1 MTVEVFAQSIIDT
14 VRHPLAVLDERER
27 IAAVNTAY
35 YEAFK
40 TTAAETLGCSF
51 FEVAGGVWDADE
63 MRRILRNVV
72 PALGQFAGFEIV
84 RELPGIGRRMFIL
97 NGRRLL
103 RDDGASITLL
113 AIEDDTAR
121 WQAEVAIKQIN
132 ADLQGIISHR
142 NDELRVSHLNLNDAV
157 LELAALNRELEAF
170 CYSVSHDL
178 RTPLRAIDGFSHAL
192 LESYC
197 DKFDE
202 QGQHYLRRIRS
213 GTQRMGQ
220 LIDDLLTLSR
230 VTRTEM
236 RREQMDLSMAAE
248 KVAAEL
254 RQEQP
259 QRDIEFSI
267 EPSLTASCDAH
278 LAQIVLENLLRNAW
292 KFTSKKSTAHIEFAS
307 ADVEGK
313 SAFVVRDDGAGFDS
327 KYKAKLFGAFQRLH
341 SDREFPGTGIGL
353 ATVHRIIRRHG
364 GEVWAEGA
372 EGKGAS
378 FYFTLPRGDQ
388 KS

>member
-1 MTVEVFAQSIIDT
+1 MTVEAFAQSIVDS
-14 VRHPLAVLDERER
+14 VRHPIVVLDEREM

-40 TTAAETLGCSF
+40 TTAAETLGRSF
-51 FEVAGGVWDADE
+51 FEVGGGVWDADE
-63 MRRILRNVV
+63 LRRILRNVI
-72 PALGQFAGFEIV
+72 PSLGKFAGLEIV
-84 RELPGIGRRMFIL
+84 RELPGIGRQMFIL
-97 NGRRLL
+97 NGSRLQGK
-103 RDDGASITLL
+103 DNASMTLL
-113 AIEDDTAR
+113 AIENDTAR

-132 ADLQGIISHR
+132 ADLQGIIANR
-142 NDELRVSHLNLNDAV
+142 NDELRVSHLNLNEAV
-157 LELAALNRELEAF
+157 LELTALNRELEAF

-192 LESYC
+192 LESYS

-202 QGQHYLRRIRS
+202 QGKHYLHRIRS

-236 RREQMDLSMAAE
+236 HREQIDLSMVAE

-254 RQEQP
+254 REEEP
-259 QRDIEFSI
+259 QRDLEFSI
-267 EPSLTASCDAH
+267 EPGLAAACDAH
-278 LAQIVLENLLRNAW
+278 LARIVVENLLRNAW
-292 KFTSKKSTAHIEFAS
+292 KFTSKKSTARIEFAS

-313 SAFVVRDDGAGFDS
+313 LAFVVRDDGAGFDS

-378 FYFTLPRGDQ
+378 FYFTLPQGDQ
-388 KS
+388 RS